1 MQNVFYGRATSETVI
16 VPTEAA
22 SAVMLLLKGQ
32 HIVNPEQ
39 ALAAL
44 GFPFRRLMDLFS
56 PTEIEE
62 AIAAEKGRDLVMVA
76 TKDKGAGAEPV
87 TVKGETP

>member
-1 MQNVFYGRATSETVI
+1 MDHVFYGRPASETVI
-16 VPTEAA
+16 VPTEGA
-22 SAVMLLLKGQ
+22 SALMLLVKGQ
-32 HIVNPEQ
+32 HLINLEQ
-39 ALAAL
+39 ALRAL
-44 GFPFRRLMDLFS
+44 GMPFVRLFETFT
-56 PTEIEE
+56 PTEIED